1 VDGIIVVVIAIIGVA
16 INAVTA
22 LLFASGRERDLN
34 IKGAYL
40 HMAADAG
47 VSLGVAVTGVAVM
60 LTGWFWLDPV
70 VSIAIVV
77 VIAFGTWG
85 LLRDSVNLSL
95 DGVPT
100 SVDFPAVET
109 YLRNHEHVTDI
120 HDLHV
125 WALSTTENALTVH
138 LVIRGDSL
146 DNNVIREIQE
156 YLHDHHGIEHAT
168 IQLESANGSVCALS
182 CEVYDKPKS

>member
-1 VDGIIVVVIAIIGVA
+1 VVIAIIGVV
-16 INAVTA
+16 INSATA
-22 LLFASGRERDLN
+22 LLFASGRHRDLN

-70 VSIAIVV
+70 VSIAIVG
-77 VIAFGTWG
+77 VITFGTWG
-85 LLRDSVNLSL
+85 LLRDSLDLSL
-95 DGVPT
+95 DAVPNG
-100 SVDFPAVET
+100 VDFLAIEA
-109 YLRNHEHVTDI
+109 YLRNLQYVSRI

-138 LVIRGDSL
+138 LVISEDSL
-146 DNNVIREIQE
+146 DNGFIHEIQR
-156 YLHDHHGIEHAT
+156 YLHDQHGIGHAT
-168 IQLESANGSVCALS
+168 IQLESANGSVCALN
-182 CEVYDKPKS
+182 CRECN